1 MNEDGTVIPTFYRRF
16 GVLNGTAIDNAF
28 GADFVANK
36 YLKEIKDEDI
46 INSAITIMNQ
56 GRSKEDKVEYDAKSF
71 FNFGGLLGDY
81 DSVYQG
87 TVFIPISNDV
97 FLGIAGSGQT
107 ITSTEANA
115 LEAKQQQHQRVSATY
130 KNPGQLR

>member
-1 MNEDGTVIPTFYRRF
+1 MVPTNYRRF
-16 GVLNGTAIDNAF
+16 GVLNGTALDNAF
-28 GADFVANK
+28 GKDFVGSE
-36 YLKEIKDEDI
+36 YLKEINDEDV
-46 INSAITIMNQ
+46 INGAITIMNE
-56 GRSKEDKVEYDAKSF
+56 GRGKEDRIKYDAKNF

-87 TVFIPISNDV
+87 TIFIPMSNDI

-107 ITSTEANA
+107 INSTEA
-115 LEAKQQQHQRVSATY
+115 LDLYERQQQKQRVSATY